1 LNNSTKINCLDLS
14 LLEESTFAADLA
26 LNHVQTLL
34 LYVAV
39 LIPTFRL
46 VGVPLGPAEIYNQYT
61 ERVDEPRTKRTIR
74 TYLSKMTQ
82 YNLLEA
88 EGTSRDRKYTLITN
102 GTSPSTD

>member
-1 LNNSTKINCLDLS
+1 MLQ
-14 LLEESTFAADLA
+14 EAAADARAQIRQKSLDSLTPHQRVVYEIIREQGA
-26 LNHVQTLL
+26 
-34 LYVAV
+34 
-39 LIPTFRL
+39 
-46 VGVPLGPAEIYNQYT
+46 LGPAEIHDRYT

-82 YNLLEA
+82 YNLLKA